1 MTVRELKQNKASKGA
16 VSLPQADKNQNSDLK
31 KTVRGP
37 CVIIR

>member
-1 MTVRELKQNKASKGA
+1 MTARELKQSKAPKDA
-16 VSLPQADKNQNSDLK
+16 LSLPLADKNQNSDLK